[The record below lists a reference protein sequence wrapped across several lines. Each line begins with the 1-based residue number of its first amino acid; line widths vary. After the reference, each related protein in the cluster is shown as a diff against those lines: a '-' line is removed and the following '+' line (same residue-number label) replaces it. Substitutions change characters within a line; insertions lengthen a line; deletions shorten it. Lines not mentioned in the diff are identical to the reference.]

1 MAWAALEDG
10 AEFRKCLGA
19 LGLGAAEPGEP
30 GALEPPEGATG
41 LRLGAWTW
49 QGKASS
55 LPAWGQIQ
63 GSPPLGCD
71 VASALVRAGGCCP
84 IPWAPCPAGT
94 WGRPWQGEGW
104 IPVPSWAGESCVALL
119 KCHLCGCAA
128 VFRQMP
134 GDSGSCSGGWL
145 PPLWVPRPRA
155 ATFVGEEASLGETG
169 SCCLWMKG
177 LTSKHLLLAAGFCLL
192 PHMTTQ
198 GCVPPKGCTAGSLL
212 CFAPAEFQGKAL
224 CKPKGKCGEE
234 GDAGICISHLSRTRV

>member
-1 MAWAALEDG
+1 MGLNSESVVAHWGWVLLNRGSRALWNHRRVPQGCAWVPGPGRGRPRLCRRG
-10 AEFRKCLGA
+10 AKSKVPHPSAVMLPVLLSVLVVAVPF
-19 LGLGAAEPGEP
+19 P
-30 GALEPPEGATG
+30 G
-41 LRLGAWTW
+41 LRA
-49 QGKASS
+49 
-55 LPAWGQIQ
+55 
-63 GSPPLGCD
+63 PLARGD
-71 VASALVRAGGCCP
+71 GHG
-84 IPWAPCPAGT
+84 
-94 WGRPWQGEGW
+94 QGEGW

-119 KCHLCGCAA
+119 KCHLCGCVA

-155 ATFVGEEASLGETG
+155 AAFVDEEASLGETG

-192 PHMTTQ
+192 PHVTTQ
-198 GCVPPKGCTAGSLL
+198 GCVPPRGCTAGSLL

-234 GDAGICISHLSRTRV
+234 GDAGICISHLSPTRV